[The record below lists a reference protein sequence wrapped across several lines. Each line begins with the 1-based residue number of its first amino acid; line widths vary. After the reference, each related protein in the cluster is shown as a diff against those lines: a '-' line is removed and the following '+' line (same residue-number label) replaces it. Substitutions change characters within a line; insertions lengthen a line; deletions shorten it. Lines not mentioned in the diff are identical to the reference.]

1 MNARLPVE
9 KSADWPDDYPPA
21 TLPMLHRLTP
31 AFDRLPLAEAM
42 ARCCLLF
49 RNNAA
54 DDRYIGVISDPL
66 DSNLQRWA
74 EARAGDPVIWHLASA
89 DDLAAWLNKQ
99 AESTRLLASSDAT
112 DQLHSG
118 ENSVKEALSVTPV
131 SQQSSPVVR
140 LVNATLH
147 DALRLGASD
156 IHLEATGRGLDIRYR
171 IDGVLEHIRSARG
184 ADIAPQ
190 VISRLKVLAELDIA
204 ETRIPQDGR
213 LAVRIGE
220 SARRV
225 DLRVSIMPSLHG
237 EDGVL
242 RILDKS
248 RLMQD
253 KSALTLEGLGFASGD
268 MIRLRELAAQPY
280 GMLLASGPTGSGKT
294 TSLYAV
300 LSEIHDGR
308 EKIIT
313 IEDPVEYELPGV
325 LQIPVN
331 EKKGLNFARGL
342 RSILRHD
349 PDTIMV
355 GEIRDRETA
364 EIAIQS
370 ALTGHRVLSTLHAN
384 HVFDVFGR
392 FNHMGIDPYLLTSA
406 VSGVW
411 AQRLVRKL
419 CPACAEAHTP
429 TPQQIDELQISG
441 DDLPHGFKKAVGC
454 EACRGTGYQGRSA
467 IVEILALDDQ
477 LRTLIAQRAPINE
490 IRNSAR
496 HQGTR
501 SLRDAAL
508 ELARQG
514 QTTLEEVR
522 RVTARH

>member
-1 MNARLPVE
+1 MSARLPAE
-9 KSADWPDDYPPA
+9 SQSNWNDDYPAA
-21 TLPMLHRLTP
+21 TLLLLHDMLP

-42 ARCCLLF
+42 ARRCLLL
-49 RNNAA
+49 RKDAA
-54 DDRYIGVISDPL
+54 VDSFIGVISDPQ

-74 EARAGDPVIWHLASA
+74 EARAGAPVIWHLATA
-89 DDLAAWLNKQ
+89 GDLTVWLNKQ
-99 AESTRLLASSDAT
+99 AENTRLLASSDAT
-112 DQLHSG
+112 DQLQST
-118 ENSVKEALSVTPV
+118 ESNVKEALSVTDV
-131 SQQSSPVVR
+131 SQQTSPVVR
-140 LVNATLH
+140 LLNATLH

-156 IHLEATGRGLDIRYR
+156 IHLEATGSALDIRFR
-171 IDGVLEHIRSARG
+171 IDGVLEHIRSVRG
-184 ADIAPQ
+184 VDTAPQ

-213 LAVRIGE
+213 LAVRIGD
-220 SARRV
+220 STRRI

-253 KSALTLEGLGFASGD
+253 KSALTLEGLGFAACD
-268 MIRLRELAAQPY
+268 MQQLRDLAAQPY

-313 IEDPVEYELPGV
+313 IEDPVEYELPGI

-384 HVFDVFGR
+384 HVFDVFSR
-392 FNHMGIDPYLLTSA
+392 FSHMGIDPYLLTSA
-406 VSGVW
+406 ISGVW

-419 CPACAEAHTP
+419 CPVCARAHTP
-429 TPQQIDELQISG
+429 TPRQAEELQISSDG
-441 DDLPHGFKKAVGC
+441 SLYSFKQAVGC
-454 EACRGTGYQGRSA
+454 ESCRGTGYQGRSA
-467 IVEILALDDQ
+467 IVEILALDDV

-490 IRNSAR
+490 IRSAAH

-501 SLRDAAL
+501 SLREAAV

-514 QTTLEEVR
+514 QTTLEEVH
-522 RVTARH
+522 RVTVRQ

>member
-9 KSADWPDDYPPA
+9 KQNTRLGDYPIA
-21 TLPMLHRLTP
+21 TLPLLHRLTP
-31 AFDRLPLAEAM
+31 AFDRLSLNDALA
-42 ARCCLLF
+42 RQCVLF
-49 RNNAA
+49 RENIAPQGLVVPVAA
-54 DDRYIGVISDPL
+54 THYIGVISDPL
-66 DSNLQRWA
+66 DSKLQRWA
-74 EARAGDPVIWHLASA
+74 EARAGDLVIWHLANHEELS
-89 DDLAAWLNKQ
+89 AWLSKQ
-99 AESTRLLASSDAT
+99 ADSTRLLAAT
-112 DQLHSG
+112 EPAEDQHFSA
-118 ENSVKEALSVTPV
+118 EVAEKILSVTQ
-131 SQQSSPVVR
+131 SNQQTSPVVR

-156 IHLEATGRGLDIRYR
+156 IHLESSGNGLDIRYR
-171 IDGVLEHIRSARG
+171 IDGVLEHIRSVRG
-184 ADIAPQ
+184 ADVAPQ

-213 LAVRIGE
+213 LAVRLGDK
-220 SARRV
+220 ARRI
-225 DLRVSIMPSLHG
+225 DLRVSIMPSMHG

-248 RLMQD
+248 HLMQGD
-253 KSALTLEGLGFASGD
+253 KSLTLEGLGFAGSD
-268 MIRLRELAAQPY
+268 IERLRELAAEPY

-313 IEDPVEYELPGV
+313 IEDPVEYQLPGV

-384 HVFDVFGR
+384 NVFDVFGR
-392 FNHMGIDPYLLTSA
+392 FSHMGIDPYLLTSA
-406 VSGVW
+406 ISGVW

-419 CPACAEAHTP
+419 CPVCAREHTP
-429 TPQQIDELQISG
+429 TSQQIHELKIS
-441 DDLPHGFKKAVGC
+441 DDSPHHGFKQAIGC
-454 EACRGTGYQGRSA
+454 DACRGTGYRGRSA
-467 IVEILALDDQ
+467 MKFATPPASKALAACVKPHS
-477 LRTLIAQRAPINE
+477 I
-490 IRNSAR
+490 
-496 HQGTR
+496 
-501 SLRDAAL
+501 
-508 ELARQG
+508 
-514 QTTLEEVR
+514 
-522 RVTARH
+522 

>member
-1 MNARLPVE
+1 MNARLPPETPNV
-9 KSADWPDDYPPA
+9 ATDYPVA
-21 TLPMLHRLTP
+21 TLPLLHRLSP
-31 AFDRLPLAEAM
+31 AFDRLSLTDAI
-42 ARCCLLF
+42 ARQCVLF
-49 RNNAA
+49 RE
-54 DDRYIGVISDPL
+54 DIKKQRYIGVISDPM
-66 DSNLQRWA
+66 DGKLQRWA
-74 EARAGDPVIWHLASA
+74 EARADGPVIWHLALA
-89 DDLAAWLNKQ
+89 EDLDAWFNRQ
-99 AESTRLLASSDAT
+99 AESTRLLAAAGQDEELPTHEGGAERT
-112 DQLHSG
+112 
-118 ENSVKEALSVTPV
+118 LSVAPNN
-131 SQQSSPVVR
+131 QQSSPVVR

-156 IHLEATGRGLDIRYR
+156 IHMESSGHGLEIRYR
-171 IDGVLEHIRSARG
+171 IDGVLEHIRSVRG
-184 ADIAPQ
+184 AEVAPQ

-213 LAVRIGE
+213 LAVRLGDNTGRI
-220 SARRV
+220 
-225 DLRVSIMPSLHG
+225 DLRVSIMPSMHG
-237 EDGVL
+237 EDCVL

-248 RLMQD
+248 HLMRDDQ
-253 KSALTLEGLGFASGD
+253 ALTLEGLGFASSD
-268 MIRLRELAAQPY
+268 IQRLRELAAEPY

-313 IEDPVEYELPGV
+313 IEDPVEYQLPGV

-384 HVFDVFGR
+384 NVFDVFGR
-392 FNHMGIDPYLLTSA
+392 FSHMGIDPYLLTSA
-406 VSGVW
+406 ISGVW

-419 CPACAEAHTP
+419 CPDCAKAHTP
-429 TPQQIDELQISG
+429 TPQQINELKISG
-441 DDLPHGFKKAVGC
+441 DVSQYGFKQAVGC
-454 EACRGTGYQGRSA
+454 EACRATGYRGRSA
-467 IVEILALDDQ
+467 IVEILALDDV
-477 LRTLIAQRAPINE
+477 LRTLIAQRAPLNE
-490 IRNSAR
+490 IRNAAR
-496 HQGTR
+496 AQGAR
-501 SLRDAAL
+501 SLRQAAL
-508 ELARQG
+508 DLACRG

>member
-1 MNARLPVE
+1 MNARAPMDPH
-9 KSADWPDDYPPA
+9 SDWRDDYPVA
-21 TLPMLHRLTP
+21 TLPGLHHLTP
-31 AFDRLPLAEAM
+31 AFDRLPLTEAM
-42 ARCCLLF
+42 ARRCALF
-49 RNNAA
+49 RDTAA
-54 DDRYIGVISDPL
+54 GDCYFGVISNTQDL
-66 DSNLQRWA
+66 NLQRWA
-74 EARAGDPVIWHLASA
+74 EGRAGDPVIWHLMTEE
-89 DDLAAWLNKQ
+89 DLSAWLALQ
-99 AESTRLLASSDAT
+99 ASETRLLAEPERDESFRTTPPGVDKT
-112 DQLHSG
+112 
-118 ENSVKEALSVTPV
+118 LSVTQGV
-131 SQQSSPVVR
+131 AQTSPVVR
-140 LVNATLH
+140 LLNATLH

-156 IHLEATGRGLDIRYR
+156 VHLESTGQGLDIRYR
-171 IDGVLEHIRSARG
+171 IDGVLEQIRSVRAP
-184 ADIAPQ
+184 DVAPQ

-204 ETRIPQDGR
+204 ETRVPQDGR
-213 LAVRIGE
+213 LAIRLGDGQRRI
-220 SARRV
+220 

-248 RLMQD
+248 RLMQGD
-253 KSALTLEGLGFASGD
+253 QTLTLEGLGFAPEDIG
-268 MIRLRELAAQPY
+268 RLRELAAQPY

-313 IEDPVEYELPGV
+313 IEDPIEYQLPGV

-331 EKKGLNFARGL
+331 EKKGLTFARGL

-392 FNHMGIDPYLLTSA
+392 FAHMGIDPYLLTSA
-406 VSGVW
+406 ISGVF

-419 CPACAEAHTP
+419 CTVCAEPH
-429 TPQQIDELQISG
+429 ELSRQELDTFQISSDTTQG
-441 DDLPHGFKKAVGC
+441 GFRKAVGC
-454 EACRGTGYQGRSA
+454 DACRGTGYQGRSA
-467 IVEILALDDQ
+467 IVEILALDDV
-477 LRTLIAQRAPINE
+477 LRTLIAQRAPLQE
-490 IRNSAR
+490 IRAAAHRLGVRN
-496 HQGTR
+496 
-501 SLRDAAL
+501 LREAAL
-508 ELARQG
+508 ALAQQG
-514 QTTLEEVR
+514 KTTLEEVR